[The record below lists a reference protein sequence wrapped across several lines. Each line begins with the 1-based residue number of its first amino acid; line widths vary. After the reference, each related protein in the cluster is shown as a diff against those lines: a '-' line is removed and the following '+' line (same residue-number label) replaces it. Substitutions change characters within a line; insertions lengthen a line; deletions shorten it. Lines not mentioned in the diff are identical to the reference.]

1 MDGSLIVAG
10 TSRGLMV
17 PIVSLCYFDSFSLHF
32 FLHSCPSP
40 CLISFRFFEFLELI
54 GFVYLAA
61 MGDFWRAR
69 NEWQSTWSND
79 PEERSL
85 IV

>member
-40 CLISFRFFEFLELI
+40 CLISFRCFEFLELI
-54 GFVYLAA
+54 GFRVFSRYGRFLAC
-61 MGDFWRAR
+61 
-69 NEWQSTWSND
+69 
-79 PEERSL
+79 EE
-85 IV
+85 